1 MKVLLFCGGNFSLI
15 YLFIFFI
22 FGGGEELPWDILA
35 ERKSKQKSVF
45 GENNMKKPD
54 WLVSVV
60 GGTTDLHQ
68 KKTLPPK
75 KNWNVQE
82 VKVLLNLS
90 VSHLFHAPGSIQTPS
105 STPLYVPCKYMTRP
119 CHLDTSPRVFVI
131 WISRDWTPRSNCD
144 QFPHIYHVS
153 QSIMSARIGLDLWHV
168 PQQLH
173 DFQNSILISSGKFWI
188 HRSMQ
193 CYQVRSL
200 RVYTPHKNTHYPRYI
215 KVVCFVRKS
224 DKTRGFRIWRNA
236 HEYEAAGPKCN
247 GLWETDYEISY
258 GFFSLYLP
266 LSLQ

>member
-1 MKVLLFCGGNFSLI
+1 
-15 YLFIFFI
+15 
-22 FGGGEELPWDILA
+22 
-35 ERKSKQKSVF
+35 
-45 GENNMKKPD
+45 
-54 WLVSVV
+54 
-60 GGTTDLHQ
+60 
-68 KKTLPPK
+68 
-75 KNWNVQE
+75 
-82 VKVLLNLS
+82 
-90 VSHLFHAPGSIQTPS
+90 
-105 STPLYVPCKYMTRP
+105 MTRP

-224 DKTRGFRIWRNA
+224 DKTRFPYLEERTRIWGCRA
-236 HEYEAAGPKCN
+236 KMQWIMGN
-247 GLWETDYEISY
+247 GLWNFVRI
-258 GFFSLYLP
+258 L
-266 LSLQ
+266 LSLSPTVASVGPPAIFLKHWRKEWWA